1 MDRGERKAGRQ
12 SSDRKK
18 GEEHVKGEGVG
29 GQKNGQGWGSTTN
42 QTGGGACVQCK
53 GLESKEIR
61 NRCGKGDGPK
71 AIGQIKFC
79 EVKGWAGVRGGGL
92 LVGEA
97 RKEVV
102 CRRDGEN
109 KN

>member
-1 MDRGERKAGRQ
+1 MKELAHKRVGKDGAPRPTKREAARVCNA
-12 SSDRKK
+12 K
-18 GEEHVKGEGVG
+18 G
-29 GQKNGQGWGSTTN
+29 
-42 QTGGGACVQCK
+42 